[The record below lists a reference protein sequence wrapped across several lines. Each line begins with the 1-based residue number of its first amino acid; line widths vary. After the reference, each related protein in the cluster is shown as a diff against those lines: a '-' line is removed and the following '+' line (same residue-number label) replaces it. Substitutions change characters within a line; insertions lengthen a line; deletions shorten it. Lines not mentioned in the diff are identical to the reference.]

1 MPALFRHLR
10 LLALLVLV
18 AGLGVRGAVPAGY
31 MVDTAEN
38 GSVIIRICGDG
49 AGSLMRLNPEAGTLQ
64 KLPDDYDPDAPVDT
78 DASDTSTCPYALTAA
93 FDLPQTPPALPAP
106 IEFGLPRLGASL
118 YVLPLTQ
125 RPIDTRLPA
134 RGPPILA

>member
-10 LLALLVLV
+10 LFALLLLV

-31 MVDTAEN
+31 MVDTADN
-38 GSVIIRICGDG
+38 GGIIIRICGDG
-49 AGSLMRLNPEAGTLQ
+49 AGSLMRLDPEAGTLE
-64 KLPDDYDPDAPVDT
+64 KLPADFDPHAPADT
-78 DASDTSTCPYALTAA
+78 DASDTSTCPFALTAA
-93 FDLPQTPPALPAP
+93 FDLPHTPPALPAP
-106 IEFGLPRLGASL
+106 AEFGLPRLGASL

-134 RGPPILA
+134 RGPPLSA

>member
-1 MPALFRHLR
+1 MPALIRHLR

-49 AGSLMRLNPEAGTLQ
+49 AGSLIRAR
-64 KLPDDYDPDAPVDT
+64 
-78 DASDTSTCPYALTAA
+78 
-93 FDLPQTPPALPAP
+93 FD
-106 IEFGLPRLGASL
+106 
-118 YVLPLTQ
+118 
-125 RPIDTRLPA
+125 
-134 RGPPILA
+134 

>member
-10 LLALLVLV
+10 LFALLLLV

-31 MVDTAEN
+31 MVDTADN
-38 GSVIIRICGDG
+38 GGIIIRICGDG
-49 AGSLMRLNPEAGTLQ
+49 AGSLMRLDPEAGTLE
-64 KLPDDYDPDAPVDT
+64 KLPDDFDPHAPADT
-78 DASDTSTCPYALTAA
+78 DASDTS
-93 FDLPQTPPALPAP
+93 
-106 IEFGLPRLGASL
+106 SL

-134 RGPPILA
+134 RGPPLSA

>member
-10 LLALLVLV
+10 LFALLLLV

-31 MVDTAEN
+31 MVDTADN
-38 GSVIIRICGDG
+38 GGIIIRICGDG
-49 AGSLMRLNPEAGTLQ
+49 AGSLMRLDPEAGTLEE
-64 KLPDDYDPDAPVDT
+64 LPADFDPHAPADT
-78 DASDTSTCPYALTAA
+78 DASDTSTCPFALTAA
-93 FDLPQTPPALPAP
+93 FDLPPAPALPAP
-106 IEFGLPRLGASL
+106 AAFGLPRLGASL

-134 RGPPILA
+134 RGPPLSA

>member
-31 MVDTAEN
+31 MVDTGED

-49 AGSLMRLNPEAGTLQ
+49 AGALMRLDPEAGTLE
-64 KLPDDYDPDAPVDT
+64 KLPADYDT
-78 DASDTSTCPYALTAA
+78 DAPPADSSLPDTATCPFALTAA
-93 FDLPQTPPALPAP
+93 FDLPPEPALPAP
-106 IEFGLPRLGASL
+106 AEFGLPRLGNSL
-118 YVLPLTQ
+118 YTVPLGQ

-134 RGPPILA
+134 RGPPLTA